1 MTHELRTAAVLLSGG
16 LDSTAAMAVADREVD
31 LRLAI
36 SVDYGQRHR
45 REIDSARRVA
55 ELYRTP
61 LIVLDLRGWGRSLKG
76 SALTDPSV
84 TVPADSYDADSMA
97 VTVVPNRNATMLM
110 AAAGVADAWGIEE
123 VWTAVH
129 SGDHAIYPDCRPE
142 FIASAA
148 QTTELGTGGHVTIR
162 APFVHMDKAQIVT
175 TGARFGAPFELTW
188 SCYEGS
194 ETHCGVCG
202 TCRERADA
210 FDRAGVTDPT
220 FYRKA

>member
-1 MTHELRTAAVLLSGG
+1 MTHELKTAAVLLSGG

-61 LIVLDLRGWGRSLKG
+61 LIVLDLRGWRRSLKG
-76 SALTDPSV
+76 SALTDLSV

-110 AAAGVADAWGIEE
+110 AAAGVADAWGIEK

-142 FIASAA
+142 FIASWTAGSGS
-148 QTTELGTGGHVTIR
+148 GTGFG
-162 APFVHMDKAQIVT
+162 
-175 TGARFGAPFELTW
+175 GSARFCPELW
-188 SCYEGS
+188 G
-194 ETHCGVCG
+194 G
-202 TCRERADA
+202 RA
-210 FDRAGVTDPT
+210 
-220 FYRKA
+220 YR